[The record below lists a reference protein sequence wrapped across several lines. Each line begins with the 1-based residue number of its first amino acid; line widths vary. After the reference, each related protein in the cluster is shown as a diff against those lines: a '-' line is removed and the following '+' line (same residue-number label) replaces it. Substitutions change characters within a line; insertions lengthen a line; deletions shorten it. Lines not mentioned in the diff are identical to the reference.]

1 MKKDLILISFLT
13 IFDYIINQN
22 IQIEMSERL
31 NVKENEI
38 QSIIHNMNQLSRG
51 LSGLGDSFYQVNA
64 AINSISSSSITMINS
79 IKQISEGLESIKI
92 ARDIANA
99 SQGLSSVNSNISGA
113 VQSAGALT
121 ASSQGASTGGTFN
134 LLGGIMGGIGAI
146 GGIAGGIIGIFT
158 RRREEEKKYRREMEK
173 ALYAQ
178 LAAETSLSIATAER
192 LANEKAITQEK
203 YKQLEANRNT
213 NQYLKSSIID
223 DIDRAIREAE
233 EKLDGRY
240 SSAYKRKEKDFLNA
254 LLKLR
259 NNAGNLDWLETMG
272 DSPLMAQ
279 SNEHMDEY
287 MSYYNSLLEIA
298 RAQEKIKENQEDII
312 NDTIGST
319 ANDLA
324 QLWIEAFEK
333 GEAATWD
340 FAHNFKEVMR
350 QAVINGFAENVIM
363 AQIQPI
369 FDSFKKQISEYLAG
383 RLELDELI
391 TPTLESQIKETSDKI
406 KELSPQLGKI
416 LESLGLEVGNSSS
429 GTLSASIKGVSE
441 DTASAVAGQMN
452 AIRSNQVKSLE
463 YLTES
468 ITVLNKIEDN
478 TRYCRHLQSIDHRL
492 ESVCNSLSIN
502 MSRF

>member
-1 MKKDLILISFLT
+1 
-13 IFDYIINQN
+13 
-22 IQIEMSERL
+22 MSERL

-38 QSIIHNMNQLSRG
+38 ESIIQNISQLSRD
-51 LSGLGDSFYQVNA
+51 LSGLSDSFYEVSA
-64 AINSISSSSITMINS
+64 AINDISSSSIAMINS
-79 IKQISEGLESIKI
+79 IKQVSDGLSSMGGNIGGVVQSS
-92 ARDIANA
+92 A
-99 SQGLSSVNSNISGA
+99 SQGG
-113 VQSAGALT
+113 SAGGAL
-121 ASSQGASTGGTFN
+121 N

-146 GGIAGGIIGIFT
+146 GGIASSIIGIFT
-158 RRREEEKKYRREMEK
+158 RRKKEEEKYRREAEK

-178 LAAETSLSIATAER
+178 LAGETSLSIATAER

-213 NQYLKSSIID
+213 NQYLKSGVIA
-223 DIDRAIREAE
+223 DIDRAIREVE
-233 EKLDGRY
+233 EKLDGGY
-240 SSAYKRKEKDFLNA
+240 SAAYKRKERDFLNA
-254 LLKLR
+254 LLKLK
-259 NNAGNLDWLETMG
+259 NNASNLDWLENTG
-272 DSPLMAQ
+272 GSPLITQ

-298 RAQEKIKENQEDII
+298 RAQEKIKEAQDDII

-333 GEAATWD
+333 GEEATWD
-340 FAHNFKEVMR
+340 FAQNFKEVMR
-350 QAVINGFAENVIM
+350 NAVINGFAENVIM

-369 FDSFKKQISEYLAG
+369 FDSFKKQVSEYLAG

-391 TPTLESQIKETSDKI
+391 TPSLESQIKETSEKI
-406 KELSPQLGKI
+406 KELSPELSKI
-416 LESLGLEVGNSSS
+416 LESLGLEVSNSSS
-429 GTLSASIKGVSE
+429 NTLSASIKGVSE
-441 DTASAVAGQMN
+441 ETASAVAGQMN

-468 ITVLNKIEDN
+468 ITVLNKIESN

-502 MSRF
+502 MTRF